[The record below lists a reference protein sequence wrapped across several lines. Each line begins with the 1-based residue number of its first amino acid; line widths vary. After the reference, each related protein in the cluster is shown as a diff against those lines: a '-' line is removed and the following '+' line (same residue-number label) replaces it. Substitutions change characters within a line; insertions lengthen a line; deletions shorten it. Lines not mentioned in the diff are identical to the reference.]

1 MKTTIK
7 KIKVLSILFLLAFG
21 KLSTAQT
28 LSFSI
33 NPNNYTVCSTAG
45 LYCTL
50 TSTVAGAGYYTFVLS
65 SGASISYI
73 GWSGPNATVSAS
85 FSSPGV
91 YTLTALAYAST
102 SSSIV
107 LASSSQTITSIASPT
122 ITISGPSTACPNVP
136 VTLTASGA
144 ASYTWAIMAPTFSL
158 IPGPVLTY
166 TPTTANMTYQVNA
179 YGANGCFASTQN
191 LSLTIGTSTVS
202 VSQNTICAGG
212 SATLSATGSTAYVWQ
227 PGNISGSVAVVSP
240 SVGTSYSLIST
251 NSLCTTTST
260 YYIAV
265 AQYPNLSVPGPTSA
279 CLGSSAGLFV
289 TGGTF
294 YSWAPGNL
302 TGAYVQV
309 SPTVNTCYTVTATN
323 VPNCSTSSVVCVTVN
338 SAPTLTVTGP
348 TNFCSGST
356 QVFNVSGTG
365 ATYNWLATNN
375 NSVTGTTATFTPV
388 MNNLTVTAIGAN
400 GCITNTSYPITYL
413 PSPNINVS
421 SNSAFTGTYVCEG
434 STLVYNATGANTYT
448 WSTGVNTSSIAVIAG
463 TYANPTPMGF
473 TVSGT
478 NASGCVSQT
487 NINLWQYTH
496 TCSIVWP
503 GDANRDGV
511 ANSTDVLELGL
522 QAGATGVTR
531 SGASTSWTGQ
541 YVINWA
547 GTGSTGWNKSHA
559 DCNGDGVINS
569 SDNGAITANFNLTHA
584 FKESSQTAASGD
596 IRLVPAQNQA
606 YEGIW
611 NKVDIYL
618 GDASNNMS
626 QLYGL
631 AFDINFDQN
640 MVQTDSVKIMYTNS
654 FLSNGN
660 QNITFQKPIHS
671 NGKLYAASVR
681 VDHTNISGNGKIGEF
696 WYKVKSGLPA
706 NSNLNLSI
714 SNTQKVNASAAFAP
728 LSVEAP
734 IVLNISNNLTDLS
747 ANGNL
752 DRIVSVFPNPV
763 QDKLILRSDVSTPV
777 SYQLVDITGRQILNG
792 EFNINATL
800 DLSSLESGVY
810 LIRFESG
817 KNQFIQKIVVEK

>member
-21 KLSTAQT
+21 KLSNAQT

-50 TSTVAGAGYYTFVLS
+50 TSTVSGAGYYTFVLS

-166 TPTTANMTYQVNA
+166 TPTTSNMTYQVNA

-212 SATLSATGSTAYVWQ
+212 SSTLSATGSTAYVWQ
-227 PGNISGSVAVVSP
+227 PGNISGPVAVVSP
-240 SVGTSYSLIST
+240 SVGTTYSLIST

-413 PSPNINVS
+413 PAPNLTLTG
-421 SNSAFTGTYVCEG
+421 NSAFTGSFVCEG
-434 STLVYNATGANTYT
+434 SSIIYNASGASTYT
-448 WSTGVNTSSIAVIAG
+448 WSTGATTSSISVLAG
-463 TYANPTPMGF
+463 TFANPTALQY

-478 NASGCVSQT
+478 GVNGCVSQRT
-487 NINLWQYTH
+487 INTWQHTY

-559 DCNGDGVINS
+559 DCNGDGIINS
-569 SDNGAITANFNLTHA
+569 SDNAAITSNFALTHA
-584 FKESSQTAASGD
+584 FKESQSTVANGD
-596 IRLVPAQNQA
+596 IKLVPAQTMA

-611 NKVDIYL
+611 NKADIYL

-631 AFDINFDQN
+631 AFDINYDQN
-640 MVQTDSVKIMYTNS
+640 MVQTDSVKILYTNS

-714 SNTQKVNASAAFAP
+714 SNSQKVNASATFGT

-734 IVLNISNNLTDLS
+734 IVLNISSNLTGLS

-752 DRIVSVFPNPV
+752 DLAVSVFPNPSNGLLYLSSELPV
-763 QDKLILRSDVSTPV
+763 NIHYTIMDV
-777 SYQLVDITGRQILNG
+777 TGRVLLLG
-792 EFNINATL
+792 EFNGSKKL
-800 DLSSLESGVY
+800 ELRDLSAGTY
-810 LIRFESG
+810 LLKLDTG
-817 KNQFIQKIVVEK
+817 KNMAFKKLIIE